1 MTPDEFRLRC
11 AAIVCTLTLL
21 NKQVTGRSFPSFDD
35 AVVLEVANVLS
46 LPSLTQ
52 DQDYRRAIP
61 KELQIEITREPWSK
75 TMDTT
80 ELIDRV
86 IEQLDGAGY
95 LDSTYRIMSGVFDT
109 DPTVYSVIRR
119 GLQPIKNA
127 DIVVDAV
134 DACGRVF
141 SVEYDDLEGPVRAL
155 YYGLFQRLL

>member
-21 NKQVTGRSFPSFDD
+21 NKQVTGRSFPSFDESV
-35 AVVLEVANVLS
+35 ALEVANVFS

-52 DQDYRRAIP
+52 DPDYRRSIP
-61 KELQIEITREPWSK
+61 KDLQIEITREPWSK
-75 TMDTT
+75 TMTTT

-86 IEQLDGAGY
+86 IEK
-95 LDSTYRIMSGVFDT
+95 LDSASYMESAYRIMSGVFET

-134 DACGRVF
+134 DACSHAF
-141 SVEYDDLEGPVRAL
+141 SVEYDDLEGPVRGL